1 MKLQRCSARGF
12 VNSSGARTH
21 GSEVSRYE
29 NSQIASLRSGKSRE
43 TLRRAREERSTQA
56 TTVSLI
62 PRLIFVSDPLPR
74 PKQFLQSK
82 TQGTQS
88 TKQAAALLKPT
99 KVNMN
104 TLSTPPT
111 KEEKHAHN
119 EIAAVLSIMPGLGHI
134 YKGHYE
140 MGFLWMFLG
149 MPVALFIGIISIL
162 GTAGVGLL
170 LPIGCWAALAY
181 DAYNEKDRR
190 HHHHLTWDGDDES
203 PD

>member
-1 MKLQRCSARGF
+1 MAARRKLDQRRDDVCADGLRKRASRYRFIFCSA
-12 VNSSGARTH
+12 VNGRI
-21 GSEVSRYE
+21 VSRYVSAVKK
-29 NSQIASLRSGKSRE
+29 NSCFFEQ
-43 TLRRAREERSTQA
+43 
-56 TTVSLI
+56 
-62 PRLIFVSDPLPR
+62 
-74 PKQFLQSK
+74 QFLHNK

-104 TLSTPPT
+104 TLSTPLT

-134 YKGHYE
+134 YKGHYK

-149 MPVALFIGIISIL
+149 MPVAIFVGIISIL

-170 LPIGCWAALAY
+170 LPIGCWAVLAY